1 LEGRSIWKGDRY
13 CVNSVVGY
21 LLQRRCAQVPLPF
34 DNTVYA
40 IDRGDYPVSTLLNG
54 NFDMGDYSATLS
66 LDASLQVAPT
76 GKNSSLDLSFSTI
89 VPGWSLHG
97 GSTPLAGALVT
108 HNQIKADHGAN
119 FTQGGGNGGRDFAL
133 KLGGGSA

>member
-1 LEGRSIWKGDRY
+1 
-13 CVNSVVGY
+13 
-21 LLQRRCAQVPLPF
+21 
-34 DNTVYA
+34 
-40 IDRGDYPVSTLLNG
+40 VSTLLNG

-76 GKNSSLDLSFSTI
+76 GKNSSLDLSFYTI

-108 HNQIKADHGAN
+108 HNQIEATHTGFVN
-119 FTQGGGNGGRDFAL
+119 GSGNRP
-133 KLGGGSA
+133 